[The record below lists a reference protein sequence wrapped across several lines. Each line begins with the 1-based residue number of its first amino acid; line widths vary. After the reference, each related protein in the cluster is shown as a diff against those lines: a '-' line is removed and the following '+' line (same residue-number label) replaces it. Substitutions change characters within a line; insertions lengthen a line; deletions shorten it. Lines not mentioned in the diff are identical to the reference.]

1 MWQPS
6 TPLIPQG
13 CNVTGNFAFI
23 AHGYQG
29 SKSTW
34 IAQLVE
40 KLLVHRGGCVISI
53 NWGRFSDI
61 TDYSKIVRDHF
72 TKASAVVVKKLRQLE
87 SEGVSSDNIY
97 MYGHSLG
104 ARMVIEAGLRFGER
118 RIGLIDGECKSSTLN
133 DFSIL
138 LKKNFLA
145 TLHSL

>member
-13 CNVTGNFAFI
+13 CNATGNFAFI
-23 AHGYQG
+23 SHGYQG
-29 SKSTW
+29 SNSTW

-40 KLLVHRGGCVISI
+40 KLLKYRGGCVISI

-61 TDYSKIVRDHF
+61 ADYSKIVRDYF
-72 TKASAVVVKKLRQLE
+72 YKASAVVVKKLRQLE
-87 SEGVSSDNIY
+87 SEGVSPDNIY

-118 RIGLIDGECKSSTLN
+118 RIGLIDGECKFSALN
-133 DFSIL
+133 DFTQNEFFGYS
-138 LKKNFLA
+138 
-145 TLHSL
+145 T